1 MAVLNLMDR
10 MRMEAGFPPLK
21 RQNKDGGPGSGNF
34 GHAGVPGQV
43 GGSAPGKKCA
53 SSVQSKTSAIDA
65 GKRKTMTEK
74 AAALR
79 KESAE
84 IADFQAH
91 INSKVKGYDP
101 QPFIDSEK
109 RQHAIKDEAKELLQ
123 ELPAGTLFTRGCTL
137 YEKKDDGK
145 WRVNDGTR
153 EWQVSGDTAASE
165 FCGYGDDTDYPPIE
179 FIEKTDDAKMV
190 QQITPQST
198 ETYSKWAADLNGKE
212 RKDLVKQAKKDPAFK
227 ELVDAAVLYTEG
239 GYVEQ
244 RQLCE
249 QLVRDGL
256 SEVSA
261 KTVGEYA
268 NGNLYKFRDLY
279 KGQDL
284 KRSESSMA
292 AGMVHLTEAVNASD
306 PYDAPLFRVTQD
318 RGIIKTDSDR
328 VYVPPK
334 EGDRIRI
341 DAPTSFTAS
350 KDVEAELSKGKM
362 GDIIH
367 YELDKGATAL
377 NVAQLSR
384 YKQEEYL
391 TCGEFEVVSVQSKT
405 RRVPLYHEPTKAEQL
420 RGVEEDEWGKY
431 TFYYEITVKIR
442 QVGKTEFAKHE
453 DAEHTYAICEGH
465 FEDRMVPEA
474 PEEEVNED
482 GGPGSGNHGH
492 AGVPGQRGGSAPGSG
507 SRTAVN
513 GSDITKSY
521 SGKTDLKSIL
531 KAQGFDGLPKVVSKK
546 DFDDAVKA
554 CSFIAQRTYSASS
567 QEVLDAYRDQLY
579 NGDFYVEG
587 GEARYGQGMYCASSE
602 SGEVT
607 DEMRQVMEHYKTA
620 GETKSIDT
628 MAMWEKSQAKKAELQ
643 ENNPEEYEAASK
655 MPYTEFAR
663 KYLGVNPVSYTETMT
678 LDPSAK
684 TISIEELQS
693 MKLPLRDQA
702 RLDYPRATALAALL
716 GYDAVRIESRNF
728 TVILNRTKTIIL
740 DERGQQDAKDSGA
753 IFFQVGKDGVTYAI
767 RDREVI
773 GWISTGMSDGNSSE
787 NSLDNADP
795 CDTMNM
801 QLHGDDFKGHKG
813 RPGQRGGS
821 LPQLASG
828 AVTDAIKEGT
838 ISTKLDR
845 SAQSKHKKGSAS
857 YREAVQN
864 GQRVSYFTI
873 DDDELE
879 KIVKR
884 MAGTGIGYGKNG
896 QFKEVIDTG
905 KVVGVHAPKSGDDTE
920 TTRITVHYGKRG
932 CHAVPAKPKK

>member
-21 RQNKDGGPGSGNF
+21 RQNKDGGPGSGNH

-53 SSVQSKTSAIDA
+53 SSIPSKTSAIDA
-65 GKRKTMTEK
+65 GKRKSMTEK

-109 RQHAIKDEAKELLQ
+109 RQHAIKDEARELLQ

-190 QQITPQST
+190 QQVMPQSS
-198 ETYSKWAADLNGKE
+198 ETYSKWAADLNNKD

-256 SEVSA
+256 SEASA

-268 NGNLYKFRDLY
+268 NGNLYSFRDLY

-318 RGIIKTDSDR
+318 RSIIKSDSDR

-334 EGDRIRI
+334 EGDRIKI

-405 RRVPLYHEPTKAEQL
+405 RRAPLYHEPTKAEQL

-431 TFYYEITVKIR
+431 TFYYETTVKIR

-465 FEDRMVPEA
+465 FEDRMVPEVH
-474 PEEEVNED
+474 EDEINED
-482 GGPGSGNHGH
+482 GGN
-492 AGVPGQRGGSAPGSG
+492 
-507 SRTAVN
+507 
-513 GSDITKSY
+513 
-521 SGKTDLKSIL
+521 
-531 KAQGFDGLPKVVSKK
+531 
-546 DFDDAVKA
+546 
-554 CSFIAQRTYSASS
+554 
-567 QEVLDAYRDQLY
+567 
-579 NGDFYVEG
+579 
-587 GEARYGQGMYCASSE
+587 
-602 SGEVT
+602 
-607 DEMRQVMEHYKTA
+607 
-620 GETKSIDT
+620 
-628 MAMWEKSQAKKAELQ
+628 
-643 ENNPEEYEAASK
+643 
-655 MPYTEFAR
+655 
-663 KYLGVNPVSYTETMT
+663 
-678 LDPSAK
+678 
-684 TISIEELQS
+684 
-693 MKLPLRDQA
+693 
-702 RLDYPRATALAALL
+702 
-716 GYDAVRIESRNF
+716 
-728 TVILNRTKTIIL
+728 
-740 DERGQQDAKDSGA
+740 
-753 IFFQVGKDGVTYAI
+753 I
-767 RDREVI
+767 RDRKVI
-773 GWISTGMSDGNSSE
+773 GGISTGMSDGNSPE
-787 NSLDNADP
+787 NSLDSTGV
-795 CDTMNM
+795 CDTINTR
-801 QLHGDDFKGHKG
+801 HSDDRFPEDDTIIRTADNGKKYAINTST
-813 RPGQRGGS
+813 GQTSGLGPDVDKSTSSESQPPIKHQKPTKFTRQGTELTVDKNTRIKIGNNGKTVM
-821 LPQLASG
+821 LAG
-828 AVTDAIKEGT
+828 KLTDIEDFAGT
-838 ISTKLDR
+838 PDTKP
-845 SAQSKHKKGSAS
+845 
-857 YREAVQN
+857 
-864 GQRVSYFTI
+864 
-873 DDDELE
+873 LE
-879 KIVKR
+879 KEPEIISVYGGK
-884 MAGTGIGYGKNG
+884 AGEWIHSKGIGSIRRSDGTVQKAEIHWIEHPTIG
-896 QFKEVIDTG
+896 QIAWKVKKFVKE
-905 KVVGVHAPKSGDDTE
+905 
-920 TTRITVHYGKRG
+920 
-932 CHAVPAKPKK
+932 